1 MQYAPGVGGLPTKG
15 VCCLGFRYIKGEGFY
30 KLSYAKG
37 NGSVISY
44 FKVNHLIYEALHD
57 KKISFLSGL
66 FMIWAGYESI

>member
-1 MQYAPGVGGLPTKG
+1 MGGLPTKG

-44 FKVNHLIYEALHD
+44 FKVYHSIYEED
-57 KKISFLSGL
+57 FPFSGL